1 MMANAEEKGA
11 APSRRKVLLK
21 RAGMGLLLVV
31 LVIGGFFLGIYLK
44 ILDGDEGAL

>member
-31 LVIGGFFLGIYLK
+31 LVIGGFFLAFISKSLMVMR
-44 ILDGDEGAL
+44 